1 MYINLLYMTMVN
13 VNQQGLSNHNP
24 VANHD
29 GLAVKYSNTKNVFVV

>member
-1 MYINLLYMTMVN
+1 MAMVN

-29 GLAVKYSNTKNVFVV
+29 CLAVKYDNTTNVFVV